1 MYEKEIIGK
10 GNGLYKNVR
19 ITRNEY
25 YPARSNYGEKL
36 NYEKADQEILS
47 MVWKYNRIWGGIKL
61 LNAVLLAVLVPINT
75 ILFQKIIDDILIL
88 LRHKQITTGMY
99 LEFGLFVAA
108 LLLDV
113 ILTSFDKCI
122 EIRFDMKMTDG
133 LERDIIQK
141 YKNLDYSCYEK
152 SATYDIIS
160 RISKNP
166 GEKLKLIYWKIIEII
181 KILIS
186 LVGLV
191 LVFQQASNLLIVI
204 FILFL
209 IPMLYENYK
218 AGSLWYELYAKQTM
232 DERKVAYY
240 ERLLT
245 SKTSLIELI
254 IYQAT
259 DYIKSLWEKQSE
271 KMLKEKDATLQKVE
285 KALLKKSLFAT
296 LWYICCTGI
305 LIHSVMTGHISVGLF
320 IALFNTT
327 LSIVGTI
334 TSLLETFG
342 DFSKEIKEV
351 SYISSFFELKN
362 TESRTGHIDHP
373 INRIRFEHVS
383 FAYPNSEKEV
393 LHDAN
398 FEIDLSR
405 STALVGENGSG
416 KTTIIK
422 LLCGLYRPTK
432 GRIMI
437 DDQDLN
443 KLSSQEIGK
452 LIKVVFQ
459 DFYQY
464 ELTVRENI
472 GFGNLGELDRD
483 DKLNN
488 ALELVNLKD
497 VKDLGLDRNLG
508 KLEMDG
514 VDLSK
519 GQWQRLAVSRLFLTD
534 TAYVILDEPTASMD
548 PVSEY
553 KMYQLFCS
561 LMKSRGSLMIS
572 HRLASA
578 KMADHILV
586 LKHGN
591 IIEQG
596 NHDDLMK
603 NQGIYYTLFCKQAE
617 WYTA

>member
-1 MYEKEIIGK
+1 MKKQIK
-10 GNGLYKNVR
+10 
-19 ITRNEY
+19 
-25 YPARSNYGEKL
+25 
-36 NYEKADQEILS
+36 EILS

-133 LERDIIQK
+133 LERDIIHK

-181 KILIS
+181 IILIS

-373 INRIRFEHVS
+373 IHRIRFEHVS

>member
-1 MYEKEIIGK
+1 MKKQIK
-10 GNGLYKNVR
+10 
-19 ITRNEY
+19 
-25 YPARSNYGEKL
+25 
-36 NYEKADQEILS
+36 EILS

-191 LVFQQASNLLIVI
+191 LVFRQASNLLIVI

-327 LSIVGTI
+327 LSIVGII

-373 INRIRFEHVS
+373 IHRIRFEHVS

>member
-1 MYEKEIIGK
+1 MKKQIK
-10 GNGLYKNVR
+10 
-19 ITRNEY
+19 
-25 YPARSNYGEKL
+25 
-36 NYEKADQEILS
+36 EILS

-362 TESRTGHIDHP
+362 TESRTGHIDYP
-373 INRIRFEHVS
+373 IHRIRFEHVS

-578 KMADHILV
+578 KMADYILV

>member
-1 MYEKEIIGK
+1 MKKQIK
-10 GNGLYKNVR
+10 
-19 ITRNEY
+19 
-25 YPARSNYGEKL
+25 
-36 NYEKADQEILS
+36 EILS

-191 LVFQQASNLLIVI
+191 LVFRQASNLLIVI

-362 TESRTGHIDHP
+362 TESRTGHIDYP
-373 INRIRFEHVS
+373 IHRIRFEHVS

>member
-1 MYEKEIIGK
+1 MKKQIK
-10 GNGLYKNVR
+10 
-19 ITRNEY
+19 
-25 YPARSNYGEKL
+25 
-36 NYEKADQEILS
+36 EILS

-191 LVFQQASNLLIVI
+191 LVFRQASNLLIVI

-373 INRIRFEHVS
+373 IHRIRFEHVS

-553 KMYQLFCS
+553 KIYQLFCS

>member
-1 MYEKEIIGK
+1 MKKQIK
-10 GNGLYKNVR
+10 
-19 ITRNEY
+19 
-25 YPARSNYGEKL
+25 
-36 NYEKADQEILS
+36 EILS

-166 GEKLKLIYWKIIEII
+166 GEKSKLIYWKIIEII

-191 LVFQQASNLLIVI
+191 LVFRQASNLLIVI

-373 INRIRFEHVS
+373 IHRIRFEHVS

>member
-1 MYEKEIIGK
+1 MKKQIK
-10 GNGLYKNVR
+10 
-19 ITRNEY
+19 
-25 YPARSNYGEKL
+25 
-36 NYEKADQEILS
+36 EILS

-191 LVFQQASNLLIVI
+191 LVFRQASNLLIVI

-373 INRIRFEHVS
+373 IHRIRFEHVS

-534 TAYVILDEPTASMD
+534 TAYVILDEPTASID

>member
-1 MYEKEIIGK
+1 MKKQIK
-10 GNGLYKNVR
+10 
-19 ITRNEY
+19 
-25 YPARSNYGEKL
+25 
-36 NYEKADQEILS
+36 EILS

-191 LVFQQASNLLIVI
+191 LVFRQASNLLIVI

-362 TESRTGHIDHP
+362 TESRTGHIDNP
-373 INRIRFEHVS
+373 IHRIRFEHVS

>member
-1 MYEKEIIGK
+1 M
-10 GNGLYKNVR
+10 
-19 ITRNEY
+19 
-25 YPARSNYGEKL
+25 
-36 NYEKADQEILS
+36 
-47 MVWKYNRIWGGIKL
+47 
-61 LNAVLLAVLVPINT
+61 
-75 ILFQKIIDDILIL
+75 
-88 LRHKQITTGMY
+88 
-99 LEFGLFVAA
+99 
-108 LLLDV
+108 
-113 ILTSFDKCI
+113 
-122 EIRFDMKMTDG
+122 
-133 LERDIIQK
+133 
-141 YKNLDYSCYEK
+141 
-152 SATYDIIS
+152 
-160 RISKNP
+160 
-166 GEKLKLIYWKIIEII
+166 
-181 KILIS
+181 
-186 LVGLV
+186 
-191 LVFQQASNLLIVI
+191 IVI

-373 INRIRFEHVS
+373 IHRIRFEHVS

>member
-1 MYEKEIIGK
+1 MKKQIK
-10 GNGLYKNVR
+10 
-19 ITRNEY
+19 
-25 YPARSNYGEKL
+25 
-36 NYEKADQEILS
+36 EILS

-113 ILTSFDKCI
+113 VLTSFDKCI

-191 LVFQQASNLLIVI
+191 LVFRQASNLLIVI

-271 KMLKEKDATLQKVE
+271 KMLKEKDATLQNVE

-373 INRIRFEHVS
+373 IHRIRFEHVS

-398 FEIDLSR
+398 FEIDLSC

>member
-1 MYEKEIIGK
+1 MKKQIK
-10 GNGLYKNVR
+10 
-19 ITRNEY
+19 
-25 YPARSNYGEKL
+25 
-36 NYEKADQEILS
+36 EILS

-578 KMADHILV
+578 KMADYILV

>member
-1 MYEKEIIGK
+1 MKKQIK
-10 GNGLYKNVR
+10 
-19 ITRNEY
+19 
-25 YPARSNYGEKL
+25 
-36 NYEKADQEILS
+36 EILS

-191 LVFQQASNLLIVI
+191 LVFRQASNLLIVI

-271 KMLKEKDATLQKVE
+271 KMLKEKDATLQKIE

-373 INRIRFEHVS
+373 IHRIRFEHVS

>member
-1 MYEKEIIGK
+1 MKKQIK
-10 GNGLYKNVR
+10 
-19 ITRNEY
+19 
-25 YPARSNYGEKL
+25 
-36 NYEKADQEILS
+36 EILS

-191 LVFQQASNLLIVI
+191 LVFRQASNLLIVI

-218 AGSLWYELYAKQTM
+218 AGSLWYELYAKQTI

-373 INRIRFEHVS
+373 IHRIRFEHVS

>member
-1 MYEKEIIGK
+1 MKKQIK
-10 GNGLYKNVR
+10 
-19 ITRNEY
+19 
-25 YPARSNYGEKL
+25 
-36 NYEKADQEILS
+36 EILS

-320 IALFNTT
+320 IGLFNTT

>member
-1 MYEKEIIGK
+1 MKKQIK
-10 GNGLYKNVR
+10 
-19 ITRNEY
+19 
-25 YPARSNYGEKL
+25 
-36 NYEKADQEILS
+36 EILS

-88 LRHKQITTGMY
+88 LRYKQITTGMY

-191 LVFQQASNLLIVI
+191 LVFRQASNLLIVI

-259 DYIKSLWEKQSE
+259 DYIKSLWKKQSE

-362 TESRTGHIDHP
+362 TESRTGHIDYP
-373 INRIRFEHVS
+373 IHRIRFEHVS

-578 KMADHILV
+578 KMADYILV

>member
-1 MYEKEIIGK
+1 MKKQIK
-10 GNGLYKNVR
+10 
-19 ITRNEY
+19 
-25 YPARSNYGEKL
+25 
-36 NYEKADQEILS
+36 EILS

-160 RISKNP
+160 RISKNQ

-191 LVFQQASNLLIVI
+191 LVFRQASNLLIVI

-373 INRIRFEHVS
+373 IHRIRFEHVS

-488 ALELVNLKD
+488 ALELVNLKA

-578 KMADHILV
+578 KMADYILV

>member
-1 MYEKEIIGK
+1 MKKQIK
-10 GNGLYKNVR
+10 
-19 ITRNEY
+19 
-25 YPARSNYGEKL
+25 
-36 NYEKADQEILS
+36 EILS

-99 LEFGLFVAA
+99 LEIGLFVAA

-113 ILTSFDKCI
+113 VLTSFDKCI

-191 LVFQQASNLLIVI
+191 LVFRQASNLLIVI

-373 INRIRFEHVS
+373 IHRIRFEHVS

-398 FEIDLSR
+398 FEIDLSC

>member
-1 MYEKEIIGK
+1 MKKQIK
-10 GNGLYKNVR
+10 
-19 ITRNEY
+19 
-25 YPARSNYGEKL
+25 
-36 NYEKADQEILS
+36 EILS

-166 GEKLKLIYWKIIEII
+166 GEKLKLIYWKLIEII

-191 LVFQQASNLLIVI
+191 LVFRQASNLLIVI

-362 TESRTGHIDHP
+362 TESRTGRIDHP
-373 INRIRFEHVS
+373 IRRIRFEHVS

-443 KLSSQEIGK
+443 RLSSQEIGK

-572 HRLASA
+572 HRLVSA

>member
-1 MYEKEIIGK
+1 MKKQIK
-10 GNGLYKNVR
+10 
-19 ITRNEY
+19 
-25 YPARSNYGEKL
+25 
-36 NYEKADQEILS
+36 EILS

-191 LVFQQASNLLIVI
+191 LVFRQASNLLIVI

-259 DYIKSLWEKQSE
+259 DYIKFLWEKQSE

-285 KALLKKSLFAT
+285 KALLKKSLFAA

-305 LIHSVMTGHISVGLF
+305 LIHSVMTCHISVGLF

-327 LSIVGTI
+327 LSIVDTI

-362 TESRTGHIDHP
+362 TESRTGHVDHP
-373 INRIRFEHVS
+373 IHRIRFEHVC

-488 ALELVNLKD
+488 ALELVNLED

-534 TAYVILDEPTASMD
+534 TAYAILDEPTASMD

>member
-1 MYEKEIIGK
+1 MKKQIK
-10 GNGLYKNVR
+10 
-19 ITRNEY
+19 
-25 YPARSNYGEKL
+25 
-36 NYEKADQEILS
+36 EILS

-191 LVFQQASNLLIVI
+191 LVFRQASNLLIVI

-351 SYISSFFELKN
+351 SYISFFFELKN

-373 INRIRFEHVS
+373 IHRIRFEHVS

-398 FEIDLSR
+398 FEIDLSC

-603 NQGIYYTLFCKQAE
+603 NQGIYYTLLCKQAE

>member
-1 MYEKEIIGK
+1 MKKQIK
-10 GNGLYKNVR
+10 
-19 ITRNEY
+19 
-25 YPARSNYGEKL
+25 
-36 NYEKADQEILS
+36 EILS

-191 LVFQQASNLLIVI
+191 LVFRQASNLLIVI

>member
-1 MYEKEIIGK
+1 MKKQIK
-10 GNGLYKNVR
+10 
-19 ITRNEY
+19 
-25 YPARSNYGEKL
+25 
-36 NYEKADQEILS
+36 EILS

-166 GEKLKLIYWKIIEII
+166 GEKLKLIYWKIIETI

-191 LVFQQASNLLIVI
+191 LVFRQASNLLIVI

-373 INRIRFEHVS
+373 IHRIRFEHVS

-443 KLSSQEIGK
+443 RLSSQEIGK

>member
-1 MYEKEIIGK
+1 MKKQIK
-10 GNGLYKNVR
+10 
-19 ITRNEY
+19 
-25 YPARSNYGEKL
+25 
-36 NYEKADQEILS
+36 EILS

-209 IPMLYENYK
+209 IPMLYENCK

-373 INRIRFEHVS
+373 IHRIRFEHVS

-578 KMADHILV
+578 KMADYILV

>member
-1 MYEKEIIGK
+1 MKKQIK
-10 GNGLYKNVR
+10 
-19 ITRNEY
+19 
-25 YPARSNYGEKL
+25 
-36 NYEKADQEILS
+36 EILS

-166 GEKLKLIYWKIIEII
+166 GEKLKLIYWKIIEIV

-191 LVFQQASNLLIVI
+191 LVFRQASNLLIVI

-373 INRIRFEHVS
+373 IHRIRFEHVS

>member
-1 MYEKEIIGK
+1 MKKQIK
-10 GNGLYKNVR
+10 
-19 ITRNEY
+19 
-25 YPARSNYGEKL
+25 
-36 NYEKADQEILS
+36 EILS

-191 LVFQQASNLLIVI
+191 LVFRQASNLLIVI
-204 FILFL
+204 FVLFL

-373 INRIRFEHVS
+373 IHRIRFEHVS

>member
-1 MYEKEIIGK
+1 MKKQIK
-10 GNGLYKNVR
+10 
-19 ITRNEY
+19 
-25 YPARSNYGEKL
+25 
-36 NYEKADQEILS
+36 EILS

-152 SATYDIIS
+152 SATYNIIS

-373 INRIRFEHVS
+373 IHRIRFEHVS

>member
-1 MYEKEIIGK
+1 MKKQIK
-10 GNGLYKNVR
+10 
-19 ITRNEY
+19 
-25 YPARSNYGEKL
+25 
-36 NYEKADQEILS
+36 EILS

-191 LVFQQASNLLIVI
+191 LVFRQASNLLIVI

-240 ERLLT
+240 ERLLI

-373 INRIRFEHVS
+373 IHRIRFEHVS

>member
-1 MYEKEIIGK
+1 MKKQIK
-10 GNGLYKNVR
+10 
-19 ITRNEY
+19 
-25 YPARSNYGEKL
+25 
-36 NYEKADQEILS
+36 EILS

-218 AGSLWYELYAKQTM
+218 AGSLWYELYANQTM

-373 INRIRFEHVS
+373 IHRIRFEHVS

-553 KMYQLFCS
+553 KTYQLFCS

>member
-1 MYEKEIIGK
+1 MKKQIK
-10 GNGLYKNVR
+10 
-19 ITRNEY
+19 
-25 YPARSNYGEKL
+25 
-36 NYEKADQEILS
+36 EILS

-160 RISKNP
+160 RISKNQ

-191 LVFQQASNLLIVI
+191 LVFRQASNLLIVI

-373 INRIRFEHVS
+373 IHRIRFEHVS

-578 KMADHILV
+578 KMADYILV

-591 IIEQG
+591 IIDQG

>member
-1 MYEKEIIGK
+1 MKKQIK
-10 GNGLYKNVR
+10 
-19 ITRNEY
+19 
-25 YPARSNYGEKL
+25 
-36 NYEKADQEILS
+36 EILS

-191 LVFQQASNLLIVI
+191 LVFRQASNLLIVI

-373 INRIRFEHVS
+373 IHRIRFEHVS
-383 FAYPNSEKEV
+383 FVYPNSEKEV

-578 KMADHILV
+578 KMADYILV

>member
-1 MYEKEIIGK
+1 MKKQIK
-10 GNGLYKNVR
+10 
-19 ITRNEY
+19 
-25 YPARSNYGEKL
+25 
-36 NYEKADQEILS
+36 EILS

-191 LVFQQASNLLIVI
+191 LVFRQASNLLIVI

-373 INRIRFEHVS
+373 IHRIRFEHVS

-561 LMKSRGSLMIS
+561 LMKSRGSLLIS

-578 KMADHILV
+578 KMADYILV

>member
-1 MYEKEIIGK
+1 MKKQIK
-10 GNGLYKNVR
+10 
-19 ITRNEY
+19 
-25 YPARSNYGEKL
+25 
-36 NYEKADQEILS
+36 EILS

-218 AGSLWYELYAKQTM
+218 AGSLWYELYAKQTI

-271 KMLKEKDATLQKVE
+271 KMLKEKDATLQNVE

-373 INRIRFEHVS
+373 IHRIRFEHVS

-398 FEIDLSR
+398 FEIDLSC

-443 KLSSQEIGK
+443 KLSSPFALAESKG
-452 LIKVVFQ
+452 KVVFQ

>member
-1 MYEKEIIGK
+1 MKKQIK
-10 GNGLYKNVR
+10 
-19 ITRNEY
+19 
-25 YPARSNYGEKL
+25 
-36 NYEKADQEILS
+36 EILS

-61 LNAVLLAVLVPINT
+61 LNTVLLAVLVPINT

-373 INRIRFEHVS
+373 IHRIRFEHVS

-578 KMADHILV
+578 KMADYILV

>member
-1 MYEKEIIGK
+1 MKKQIK
-10 GNGLYKNVR
+10 
-19 ITRNEY
+19 
-25 YPARSNYGEKL
+25 
-36 NYEKADQEILS
+36 EILS

-61 LNAVLLAVLVPINT
+61 LNAVLLAALVPINT

-191 LVFQQASNLLIVI
+191 LVFRQASNLLIVI

-218 AGSLWYELYAKQTM
+218 AGSLWYELYTKQTM

-373 INRIRFEHVS
+373 IHRIRFEHVS

>member
-1 MYEKEIIGK
+1 MKKQIK
-10 GNGLYKNVR
+10 
-19 ITRNEY
+19 
-25 YPARSNYGEKL
+25 
-36 NYEKADQEILS
+36 EILS

-191 LVFQQASNLLIVI
+191 LVFRQASNLLIVI

-373 INRIRFEHVS
+373 IHRIRFEHVS

-393 LHDAN
+393 LRDAN

>member
-1 MYEKEIIGK
+1 MKKQIK
-10 GNGLYKNVR
+10 
-19 ITRNEY
+19 
-25 YPARSNYGEKL
+25 
-36 NYEKADQEILS
+36 EILS

-191 LVFQQASNLLIVI
+191 LVFRQASNLLIVI

-218 AGSLWYELYAKQTM
+218 AGNLWYELYAKQTM

-362 TESRTGHIDHP
+362 TESRTGRIDHP
-373 INRIRFEHVS
+373 IHRIRFEHVS

-603 NQGIYYTLFCKQAE
+603 NEGIYYTLFCKQAE

>member
-1 MYEKEIIGK
+1 MKKQIK
-10 GNGLYKNVR
+10 
-19 ITRNEY
+19 
-25 YPARSNYGEKL
+25 
-36 NYEKADQEILS
+36 EILS

-191 LVFQQASNLLIVI
+191 LVFRQASNLLIVI

-373 INRIRFEHVS
+373 IHRIRFEHVS

-578 KMADHILV
+578 KMADYILV

-603 NQGIYYTLFCKQAE
+603 NQGIYYTLLCKQAE